1 MTQRLERPVFIIA
14 MPRSGSTL
22 LYNIL
27 GTAREAFTIR
37 GDSHALMETIPG
49 LHPRDSGW
57 SSNRLTENDTT
68 PSIVGEMT
76 ARFLAR
82 MTDRDG
88 RSPEP
93 DESPILLEK
102 TPKNIL
108 RVPFLAAAYPDARFI
123 YLHREPIETISSM
136 LEGWRQP
143 PPKFKG
149 YPDLPDWTG
158 IEWSFLLVPGWR
170 DLIGRPIAEIVVAQ
184 WHRATG
190 TALADLAALEPKRR
204 CRLDFSE
211 LLEHPTREITRI
223 GDFLGWTFD
232 RKVPDPLPLSGS
244 EISAPA
250 KGKWRANAAELA
262 PAMAAARLHF
272 DPEALSK

>member
-22 LYNIL
+22 LYNL
-27 GTAREAFTIR
+27 LCAAREAFSIR
-37 GDSHALMETIPG
+37 GESHALMETIPG
-49 LHPRDSGW
+49 LHPRDRGW
-57 SSNRLTENDTT
+57 SSNRLAENDTT
-68 PSIVGEMT
+68 PSIVAEMT

-82 MTDRDG
+82 MIDRDDRRPG
-88 RSPEP
+88 PE
-93 DESPILLEK
+93 ESPILLEK

-123 YLHREPIETISSM
+123 YLQREPIETISSM

-149 YPDLPDWTG
+149 YPDLPGWTG
-158 IEWSFLLVPGWR
+158 NEWSFLLVPGWR
-170 DLIGRPIAEIVVAQ
+170 DLIGLPLAQIVVEQ
-184 WHRATG
+184 WIRATN
-190 TALADLAALEPKRR
+190 TALADFAALEPKRWYS
-204 CRLDFSE
+204 LDFSE

-232 RKVPDPLPLSGS
+232 RKIPDPLPLSGS
-244 EISAPA
+244 QISAPA

-262 PAMAAARLHF
+262 PAMAAAQLVF
-272 DPEALSK
+272 DPDAF

>member
-27 GTAREAFTIR
+27 GAAREAFTIR
-37 GDSHALMETIPG
+37 GESHALMETIPG
-49 LHPRDSGW
+49 LHPRDRGW

-68 PSIVGEMT
+68 PSIVTEMT

-82 MTDRDG
+82 MIDRDD
-88 RSPEP
+88 RRPNPE
-93 DESPILLEK
+93 ESPILLEK

-123 YLHREPIETISSM
+123 YLQREPIETISSM

-149 YPDLPDWTG
+149 YPDLPGWTG
-158 IEWSFLLVPGWR
+158 NEWSFLLVPGWR
-170 DLIGRPIAEIVVAQ
+170 ELIGLPLAQIVLEQ
-184 WHRATG
+184 WLRATT
-190 TALADLAALEPKRR
+190 TALADIAELEPKRLY
-204 CRLDFSE
+204 RLDFSE
-211 LLEHPTREITRI
+211 LLDHPTREVTRI

-232 RKVPDPLPLSGS
+232 RKIPDPLPLSGS
-244 EISAPA
+244 QISAPA

-272 DPEALSK
+272 DPETLSK